1 MSQYPPPPP
10 GNYPA
15 PPPGQYPGQPEYWQE
30 SPQRKGLAITTLVL
44 GILAALSFWTVVG
57 GVLFGLFAV
66 IFGVIAVIKAMR
78 GRAGGAV
85 MAWIGLILGALA
97 IVGAVIAGIVY
108 WGFAEETGFTD
119 FYDCVS
125 QAGNDQA
132 KIDQCEREW
141 NQRIEDKIGIT
152 PTPAP

>member
-1 MSQYPPPPP
+1 MSQYPPPP
-10 GNYPA
+10 GNYPSPA
-15 PPPGQYPGQPEYWQE
+15 PGQYPAKPEYWQE
-30 SPQRKGLAITTLVL
+30 SPQRKGLAITALVL
-44 GILAALSFWTVVG
+44 GILAVLSFLTVVG

-85 MAWIGLILGALA
+85 MAWIGLVLGALA
-97 IVGAVIAGIVY
+97 IVGAVVAGILY

-125 QAGNDQA
+125 NAGNDQA

-141 NQRIEDKIGIT
+141 NQRIEDKIGVT